1 MSSWTLILTEALAK
15 YLLNANKPTRKQ
27 MTRSELTLL
36 TECGHDLAA
45 KVALAIIAAAQVGPC
60 NMELQVDMDTVQ
72 MIAIPFGID
81 VISTEY
87 RSHLIHEI
95 RLTFME
101 VDAVIYAR
109 VQR

>member
-1 MSSWTLILTEALAK
+1 
-15 YLLNANKPTRKQ
+15 
-27 MTRSELTLL
+27 MTRSELEQL

-60 NMELQVDMDTVQ
+60 NMEMQVDIETLV
-72 MIAIPFGID
+72 
-81 VISTEY
+81 
-87 RSHLIHEI
+87 LIERTLGVVAKKGEPYLWKNCDRYEI
-95 RLTFME
+95 TLSFME

>member
-1 MSSWTLILTEALAK
+1 
-15 YLLNANKPTRKQ
+15 
-27 MTRSELTLL
+27 MTRSELEQL

-60 NMELQVDMDTVQ
+60 NMEVQVDYETLKFIKDKMTSFMYVKD
-72 MIAIPFGID
+72 GL
-81 VISTEY
+81 Y
-87 RSHLIHEI
+87 RTFEI
-95 RLTFME
+95 KLSFME

>member
-1 MSSWTLILTEALAK
+1 
-15 YLLNANKPTRKQ
+15 

-36 TECGHDLAA
+36 TDCGHDLAA

-60 NMELQVDMDTVQ
+60 QMEMQVDMET
-72 MIAIPFGID
+72 IASVSKITGIESFTRMMHGFPYN
-81 VISTEY
+81 VPI
-87 RSHLIHEI
+87 IEI

-109 VQR
+109 VNR

>member
-1 MSSWTLILTEALAK
+1 
-15 YLLNANKPTRKQ
+15 

-60 NMELQVDMDTVQ
+60 NMEVQVDMDTLETIGRTLKMHIEHDLRVLSMSRPQ
-72 MIAIPFGID
+72 YCLIID
-81 VISTEY
+81 
-87 RSHLIHEI
+87 
-95 RLTFME
+95 FME

>member
-1 MSSWTLILTEALAK
+1 
-15 YLLNANKPTRKQ
+15 
-27 MTRSELTLL
+27 MTRSELKQL

-60 NMELQVDMDTVQ
+60 NMELQVDYRTLEIISDTLG
-72 MIAIPFGID
+72 AGIYCD
-81 VISTEY
+81 SRTMSKYWSQYSVT
-87 RSHLIHEI
+87 
-95 RLTFME
+95 LTFME

>member
-1 MSSWTLILTEALAK
+1 
-15 YLLNANKPTRKQ
+15 
-27 MTRSELTLL
+27 MTRSELEQL

-45 KVALAIIAAAQVGPC
+45 KVALAIIAAANVGPC
-60 NMELQVDMDTVQ
+60 NIEVQVDMGTLGV
-72 MIAIPFGID
+72 IGHTLGING
-81 VISTEY
+81 Y
-87 RSHLIHEI
+87 RRKGHAFSYFEI